1 MPGTPVS
8 RAVDRLLSARIKQ
21 NAFKA
26 WPATRARVMVSGGGY
41 QGRQPAPEALRRGL
55 LGRADAERFV
65 AERTHLLALAE

>member
-26 WPATRARVMVSGGGY
+26 WPATRTGVMVSGGGY
-41 QGRQPAPEALRRGL
+41 QGASRPPT
-55 LGRADAERFV
+55 GRARRRPAAGPHPEV
-65 AERTHLLALAE
+65 G